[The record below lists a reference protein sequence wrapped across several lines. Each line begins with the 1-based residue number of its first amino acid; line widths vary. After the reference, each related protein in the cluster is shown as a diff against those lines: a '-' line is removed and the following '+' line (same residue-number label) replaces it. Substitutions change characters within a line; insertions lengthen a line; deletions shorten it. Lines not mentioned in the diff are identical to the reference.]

1 MVNHYK
7 MPLPASYLFLYNVFM
22 KNLPSTLPVFPL
34 NGVIYFPKTN
44 LPLNIF
50 EQRYLNLVDD
60 AYNKDKLMGM
70 VQSKKES
77 ESVYQVGCLGKI
89 SDYQKSKDGR
99 ILINLT
105 GISRFKILEEISN
118 DKLYREFKVDYKDF
132 NEDNIETNYPINT
145 KSLMDDTKKFFRK
158 NGLLLNWKEFEKL
171 DQSQKINTLAMIA
184 PITSE
189 EKQKLLES
197 ISLKNKVETL
207 ESIISFYLHE
217 TSFNNQTVQ

>member
-1 MVNHYK
+1 
-7 MPLPASYLFLYNVFM
+7 M
-22 KNLPSTLPVFPL
+22 KKFPDVIPIFPL
-34 NGVIYFPKTN
+34 SGVIYFPKTN

-50 EQRYLNLVDD
+50 EQRYLDLVND

-70 VQSKKES
+70 VQSKRERG
-77 ESVYQVGCLGKI
+77 SVYQVGCLGKI
-89 SDYQKSKDGR
+89 SDYQKSRDGR
-99 ILINLT
+99 VLINLT
-105 GISRFKILEEISN
+105 GISRFKILKEISN

-132 NEDNIETNYPINT
+132 NEDNNETNNLIDT
-145 KSLMDDTKKFFRK
+145 TSLMENAKNFFKR

-184 PITSE
+184 PITNE

-197 ISLKNKVETL
+197 VSLKNKVETL

-217 TSFNNQTVQ
+217 TNFNNLTMQ

>member
-7 MPLPASYLFLYNVFM
+7 MPLPASYFFLYNIFM

-34 NGVIYFPKTN
+34 SGVIYFPKTN

-50 EQRYLNLVDD
+50 EQRYLNLVND
-60 AYNKDKLMGM
+60 AYKKDKLMGM
-70 VQSKKES
+70 VQSKKEGD
-77 ESVYQVGCLGKI
+77 SVYQVGCLGKI

-105 GISRFKILEEISN
+105 GISRFKIIEEIPN
-118 DKLYREFKVDYKDF
+118 DKLYREFKVDYNDF
-132 NEDNIETNYPINT
+132 NEDNIGTGNLIET
-145 KSLMDDTKKFFRK
+145 KSLMDNIKNFFK
-158 NGLLLNWKEFEKL
+158 ANGLLLNWKEFEKL

-184 PITSE
+184 PITNE

-217 TSFNNQTVQ
+217 TNFNNQTVQ